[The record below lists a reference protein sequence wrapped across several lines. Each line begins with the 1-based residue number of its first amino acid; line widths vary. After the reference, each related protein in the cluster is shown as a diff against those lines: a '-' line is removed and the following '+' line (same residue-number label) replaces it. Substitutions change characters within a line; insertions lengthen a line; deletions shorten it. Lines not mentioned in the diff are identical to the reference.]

1 MPDDETQSEDVPDT
15 SYVPVEEKQKAS
27 SKRDDQDVAQPV
39 PVEVPQTGPTR
50 LRDLEWNGCLYP
62 TRISDEEEYTK
73 WMGHVHYQTN
83 ELDYDRTFITHV
95 ELYAMGCQYLLDDL
109 RALTWQR
116 MKNALVAVGTPFAGS
131 TLITNVTNVIHYVF
145 QQTGDLPDGE
155 EQMRGLLTTFVT
167 DHFKQIRGAPAFDE
181 LIGAKL
187 DHKDELL
194 RLEQEKI
201 AELKTNLLIDAEE
214 QARLLRVEKEK
225 TAKFIGRRY

>member
-201 AELKTNLLIDAEE
+201 AELK
-214 QARLLRVEKEK
+214 
-225 TAKFIGRRY
+225 